1 MNAVN
6 RGIKDISPDY
16 FPINE
21 VKGKKRFT
29 PLKTSEGELKLQKL
43 IKDAEEA
50 AKIFEEENSWREDDG
65 SSWQDDV
72 DEMNRDF
79 WRECGEGGSNCESW
93 PGWDR

>member
-6 RGIKDISPDY
+6 HGLKNLSPDK
-16 FPINE
+16 FPLID

-29 PLKTSEGELKLQKL
+29 LLRTDEGEGKLQQL

-50 AKIFEEENSWREDDG
+50 EKKYQEENRWREDDG
-65 SSWQDDV
+65 SSWQDEV
-72 DEMNRDF
+72 DEMNRAF

-93 PGWDR
+93 PGWD